1 LRKRIIIR
9 TALVSAL
16 ILIGIFLYVIGKEHK
31 VLIDNRDISVGDIT
45 YSASTTYV
53 VRVDNQEIGVIK
65 KGERNAAIAI
75 GISHKIVVEEIKSN
89 VLTGEKHEKRFRL
102 KNNESA
108 TVNIP
113 AMINNANEWI
123 DKTNDN

>member
-9 TALVSAL
+9 TALIVVL
-16 ILIGIFLYVIGKEHK
+16 ILIGIFLYTIGKEHK

-45 YSASTTYV
+45 YSAGTTYE

-65 KGERNAAIAI
+65 KSERKVARVA
-75 GISHKIVVEEIKSN
+75 GVSHKIVVEEIKDK
-89 VLTGEKHEKRFRL
+89 VLTGEKYERIFKF
-102 KNNESA
+102 KSNEGA
-108 TVNIP
+108 VINIP

-123 DKTNDN
+123 NKTK

>member
-1 LRKRIIIR
+1 MRKRIIIR
-9 TALVSAL
+9 ITLIVVL
-16 ILIGIFLYVIGKEHK
+16 ILIGTFLYTIGKEHK

-45 YSASTTYV
+45 YSAGTTYK
-53 VRVDNQEIGVIK
+53 VRIDNQEIGVIE
-65 KGERNAAIAI
+65 KGERKVARVA
-75 GISHKIVVEEIKSN
+75 GVSHNIVVEEIKDK
-89 VLTGEKHEKRFRL
+89 VLTGEKYEKRFKL
-102 KNNESA
+102 KTKESA

>member
-1 LRKRIIIR
+1 
-9 TALVSAL
+9 
-16 ILIGIFLYVIGKEHK
+16 

-45 YSASTTYV
+45 YSAGTTYK
-53 VRVDNQEIGVIK
+53 VRVDNQEIGVIE
-65 KGERNAAIAI
+65 KGERKVARVA
-75 GISHKIVVEEIKSN
+75 GVSHKIVVEEIKDK
-89 VLTGEKHEKRFRL
+89 VLTGEKYEKRFKL
-102 KNNESA
+102 KTKESA

>member
-1 LRKRIIIR
+1 MRKRIIIR
-9 TALVSAL
+9 ITFIVVL
-16 ILIGIFLYVIGKEHK
+16 ILIGIFLYIIGKEHK

-45 YSASTTYV
+45 YNAGTTYK

-65 KGERNAAIAI
+65 KGERKVARVA
-75 GISHKIVVEEIKSN
+75 GVSHKIVVEEIKDK
-89 VLTGEKHEKRFRL
+89 VLIGEKYEKKFKL
-102 KNNESA
+102 KINESA

-123 DKTNDN
+123 NKTN